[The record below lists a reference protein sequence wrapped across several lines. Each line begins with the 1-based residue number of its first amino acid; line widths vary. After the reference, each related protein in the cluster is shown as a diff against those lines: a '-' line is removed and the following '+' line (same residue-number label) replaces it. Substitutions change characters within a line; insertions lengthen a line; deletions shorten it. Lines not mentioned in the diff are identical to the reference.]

1 MHKEEGEE
9 EGEEEEGEEEEEEKT
24 DTDDNI
30 SRASFVSREDT
41 YVSRAQIID
50 KIYER

>member
-1 MHKEEGEE
+1 LHKEEGEE
-9 EGEEEEGEEEEEEKT
+9 EEEEEEEEKT